1 MPEPSPQPSW
11 QRIQEVL
18 EAALAADPAQQDSA
32 LAAACQGDHQLL
44 AAAQDALARFS
55 DSDDL
60 LGLPVFSPS
69 SEDPAELP
77 SGARLGAYQ
86 VDRELGRGGMGIV
99 YLAHRADDAFFKTV
113 AIKVLRFHGQENDNR
128 FRSEGRVLGNLEHPH
143 IVRLHD
149 AGQTP
154 SGALFLVMEFVD
166 GQPLDQ
172 FCRARHLPLPA
183 LLKLIARIASAVAF
197 AHERGI
203 LHADLKPS
211 NILISSEGHPRLL
224 DFGLS
229 TLAGSSSPGF
239 TPQFASPE
247 QRSGQPVDF
256 RSDVYS
262 LGCILAQLT
271 TGQKLP
277 AEVASILAR
286 AQQTDPQRRYP
297 SAQGFATDL
306 HNYLSLR
313 PVSAHS
319 TALAHYTA
327 LSYRASLFLRRHPW
341 PMGSAA
347 VLAAILLIGLATYL
361 YTRPETLP
369 AVANVDRFSSLDRRE
384 AFPAFSP
391 DSKRIAFAGLK
402 SGNWDIYVQNSP
414 DQAPTNLTASNTS
427 DDTTPAWSPDGKLIA
442 FHSGRDGGGLFL
454 MDASGG
460 NLRKLCPLGFHPAW
474 SPNGRQIAYSSV
486 ELARLRGA
494 RGLRRSQIWLYDLST
509 GQNRKLIPDASLH
522 DGIQPVWSPNG
533 KHIAFWG
540 TTSSGATQIYSLNPQ
555 SNAEPTILVKSG
567 SFRSPEG
574 RVWNPV
580 WSPSGRHL
588 SWFNDKG
595 GAVSLL
601 RASID
606 SASATLTS
614 QPARIPLPITDA
626 SFFTFSPDGRQIAY
640 TLEADHF
647 NIEKLPFDPAS
658 RSVVGPPV
666 SLTSGPNSF
675 VRPRVSPDG
684 QQIVFES
691 QAKGDLWL
699 ARADGAAPQLLVSGD
714 KANFARFI
722 GNSHI
727 GYVGQTDD
735 QYFVATIGADGQNKT
750 MVIPPAATIINSIRW
765 LSLGFYLRFESNT
778 NRITLNKVGHS
789 PIEINKPVPPDHAFS
804 FSTSAQDPL
813 RILGRLIPL
822 KRRTEAHAALYD
834 LKSRRLIDLGVVAD
848 DAIEIFD
855 SERYLLYKDFTHVFR
870 ILDRQTGKSREV
882 YRASPDD
889 IVGVDF
895 SQDQRW
901 LYYGR
906 SRAAADIWI
915 ATMSASL

>member
-1 MPEPSPQPSW
+1 MPESSPQPSW

-18 EAALAADPAQQDSA
+18 EVALAADPSQQSSV
-32 LAAACQGDHQLL
+32 LAAACQGDPQLL

-60 LGLPVFSPS
+60 LGLPVLTQS
-69 SEDPAELP
+69 SEDQAELP
-77 SGARLGAYQ
+77 SGARLGAYL

-99 YLAHRADDAFFKTV
+99 YLAHRDDDAFSKTV
-113 AIKVLRFHGQENDNR
+113 AIKVLRLHGQEHDNR

-149 AGQTP
+149 AGQSP

-166 GQPLDQ
+166 GKPLDQ
-172 FCRARHLPLPA
+172 FCRERQLPLPA
-183 LLKLIARIASAVAF
+183 LLKLMARIASAVAF
-197 AHERGI
+197 AHDRGI

-211 NILISSEGHPRLL
+211 NILINAEGHPRLL

-239 TPQFASPE
+239 SPQFASPE

-262 LGCILAQLT
+262 LGSILVQLT

-277 AEVASILAR
+277 AEVSSILAR
-286 AQQTDPQRRYP
+286 AQQTDPARRYP

-306 HNYLSLR
+306 QNYLSLL

-319 TALAHYTA
+319 TAW
-327 LSYRASLFLRRHPW
+327 SYRASLFLRRHPW
-341 PMGSAA
+341 PIGSAA
-347 VLAAILLIGLATYL
+347 VLLIVLATYL

-369 AVANVDRFSSLDRRE
+369 AVANVDRFTSLVRRE
-384 AFPAFSP
+384 AFPTFSP
-391 DSKRIAFAGLK
+391 DSKRLAFAGLH

-414 DQAPTNLTASNTS
+414 DQAPTNLTASSTS

-442 FHSGRDGGGLFL
+442 FHSARDGGGLFL

-460 NLRKLCPLGFHPAW
+460 NVRKLCPLGFHPAW

-486 ELARLRGA
+486 ELTRGRA
-494 RGLRRSQIWLYDLST
+494 SRGLRRSQIWLYDLYT

-540 TTSSGATQIYSLNPQ
+540 TTSSGATQIYSFDPQ

-567 SFRSPEG
+567 SFRSAEG
-574 RVWNPV
+574 RAWNPV

-614 QPARIPLPITDA
+614 EPARIPLPITDA
-626 SFFTFSPDGRQIAY
+626 SFFTFSPDGKQIAY

-658 RSVVGPPV
+658 RTVVGPPV
-666 SLTSGPNSF
+666 SLSSGPNLF

-699 ARADGAAPQLLVSGD
+699 ARADGSAPQLLLSGD

-722 GNSHI
+722 GNSLI
-727 GYVGQTDD
+727 GYLGQADH

-750 MVIPPAATIINSIRW
+750 IVIPPTATIINSIRW
-765 LSLGFYLRFESNT
+765 LSPGVYLRFESNT
-778 NRITLNKVGHS
+778 NRMTLNKAGHS
-789 PIEINKPVPPDHAFS
+789 TIEINNPVPPDHAFS
-804 FSTSAQDPL
+804 FSTSARDPL
-813 RILGRLIPL
+813 RLLGRLIPL
-822 KRRTEAHAALYD
+822 KRRTEARAALYD

-848 DAIEIFD
+848 DAIEMFD
-855 SERYLLYKDFTHVFR
+855 SERYLLYKDFSHVFR

-882 YRASPDD
+882 YRSSPDD
-889 IVGVDF
+889 IVGVDL